1 MLSRIEEQIDK
12 KNKKFKR
19 TSRFVIFLSLVF
31 VLTTISLS
39 TIIYIK
45 YRSTQNWTSSKLN
58 SSMSNI
64 TPEFAKNT
72 YTVEMADDINR
83 LNNVTSILEK
93 IRQDNGLTDE
103 TIKSANIAYDESQ
116 SILKKYNITTGEAI
130 KNQDTLKM
138 YIDIYNVEQ
147 SAYKKPETKQLEQ
160 LIAMLNKKLI
170 EKENET
176 DNVILKRLNT
186 IVSDYQ
192 ALNTFSDTFIPQLGE
207 IKNGII
213 TVKSDITEEMTN
225 QILTSI
231 DDAHLDKFAN
241 IKKLKT
247 IMRSTKWNK
256 IINSNM
262 QLSEK
267 QKWENI
273 YAAFSALSAS
283 QYIEVSKVRTLA
295 DAEQLGIK
303 ITGNQNL
310 TGYEILKT
318 SPVTHLQ
325 ANGEVVNSGQYV
337 RKDSE
342 IIATINP
349 MYKPIPT
356 PSKPNSSTTTES
368 EEKEPKT
375 STSSS
380 SETETSSS
388 SETETSSSSSET
400 EDSSSSETED
410 SSSSETENSS
420 AEPIELPPSTTQH
433 P

>member
-1 MLSRIEEQIDK
+1 MQIDK
-12 KNKKFKR
+12 KNKEFKR

-45 YRSTQNWTSSKLN
+45 YRATQTWTSSKLN
-58 SSMSNI
+58 SNMSNI

-83 LNNVTSILEK
+83 LNDVTSILEK
-93 IRQDNGLTDE
+93 IQKNNGLTDE

-130 KNQDTLKM
+130 KNQNTLKM
-138 YIDIYNVEQ
+138 YIDIFNVEQ

-170 EKENET
+170 EKETET

-192 ALNTFSDTFIPQLGE
+192 ALNTFSDTFIPQLGK
-207 IKNGII
+207 IKNGIV

-225 QILTSI
+225 QIITSI
-231 DDAHLDKFAN
+231 DDAHLDKFSN

-247 IMRSTKWNK
+247 IMRSAKWNK

-283 QYIEVSKVRTLA
+283 QYIEVSKVRTLS
-295 DAEQLGIK
+295 DAEKLGIRHRDLVWVSSRRGK
-303 ITGNQNL
+303 VISRADVSERINTGTVYMTYQWWIGACNELVTENLSPITKTPEYKYCAVNVEPIADQRAAEQYVIDEYNK
-310 TGYEILKT
+310 LKT
-318 SPVTHLQ
+318 RL
-325 ANGEVVNSGQYV
+325 
-337 RKDSE
+337 R
-342 IIATINP
+342 
-349 MYKPIPT
+349 
-356 PSKPNSSTTTES
+356 ES
-368 EEKEPKT
+368 
-375 STSSS
+375 
-380 SETETSSS
+380 
-388 SETETSSSSSET
+388 
-400 EDSSSSETED
+400 
-410 SSSSETENSS
+410 
-420 AEPIELPPSTTQH
+420 AMG
-433 P
+433 